1 MSAVP
6 STVRG
11 MKILHTSDWHI
22 GRSFHTHSTLGHL
35 REVLGALV
43 EVVRH
48 HEVQV
53 VVVAGDI
60 FDSAMPSADAY
71 SLLAWAL
78 RQIRQAGASVVMTSG
93 NHDSA
98 TRLGFQAEWAGL
110 AGIHVITRPEQFLEP
125 VTIDDARGPVHFYG
139 IPYLEPAMIRHLYPD
154 ETLRNHEQ
162 VLTFAMKRIREDL
175 AVRGGRSVVLA
186 HCFAA
191 GVIPAAEATE
201 VERDITAGGLDLV
214 PLAVFAQ
221 PDVAKDGAARPHV
234 AEDGAA
240 QDGAA
245 QPDVAKD
252 GAAQDGAAHA
262 TYPDYV
268 ALGHIHGRATLT
280 DRVRYSGA
288 PLHNS
293 FSEAAKPRGAWLVDL
308 QADHTADIVWVALP
322 VPRRLSVLTG
332 HLDDLL
338 TGDAHAE
345 FEQDWVSAVL
355 TDQVRPLD
363 GMRRLQK
370 RYPHCVTLEH
380 RPTVTVD
387 TDTASYGERL
397 HLKSDPEIVAGFLE
411 FVRNGIGQTE
421 FERVLVA
428 ELMAANDLRE
438 ITA

>member
-1 MSAVP
+1 
-6 STVRG
+6 

-35 REVLGALV
+35 REVLAALV
-43 EVVRH
+43 LVVRDR
-48 HEVQV
+48 EVQV
-53 VVVAGDI
+53 VVVAGDV

-78 RQIRQAGASVVMTSG
+78 REIRQAGASVVLTSG

-98 TRLGFQAEWAGL
+98 TRLGFQAEWAGQ

-125 VTIDDARGPVHFYG
+125 VTINDAHGPVHFYG
-139 IPYLEPAMIRHLYPD
+139 IPYLEPAMIRHLFPE

-162 VLTFAMKRIREDL
+162 VLTFAMRRIREDL

-191 GVIPAAEATE
+191 GVTPAAEATE

-214 PLAVFAQ
+214 PVAVFGRADAPQ
-221 PDVAKDGAARPHV
+221 ITAPQADAP
-234 AEDGAA
+234 
-240 QDGAA
+240 Q
-245 QPDVAKD
+245 
-252 GAAQDGAAHA
+252 
-262 TYPDYV
+262 TSYPDYV

-288 PLHNS
+288 PLHYS
-293 FSEAAKPRGAWLVDL
+293 FSEADKPRGAWLVDL
-308 QADHTADIVWVALP
+308 QAGDTAAIEWVGLP

-332 HLDDLL
+332 EIGELL
-338 TGDAHAE
+338 TGDDYEE
-345 FEQDWVSAVL
+345 FEHDWVSAVL

-370 RYPHCVTLEH
+370 RFPHCVTLEH
-380 RPTVTVD
+380 RPKVTVD
-387 TDTASYGERL
+387 TDAASYGERL
-397 HLKSDPEIVAGFLE
+397 HLKDDHEIVAEFLQ
-411 FVRNGIGQTE
+411 FVRNGVGQTE
-421 FERVLVA
+421 FERELVA

>member
-1 MSAVP
+1 
-6 STVRG
+6 

-35 REVLGALV
+35 LEVLAALV
-43 EVVRH
+43 LVVRDR
-48 HEVQV
+48 EVQV
-53 VVVAGDI
+53 VVVAGDV

-78 RQIRQAGASVVMTSG
+78 REIRQAGASVVLTSG

-125 VTIDDARGPVHFYG
+125 VTINDAHGPVHFYG
-139 IPYLEPAMIRHLYPD
+139 IPYLEPAMIRHLFPE
-154 ETLRNHEQ
+154 ETLRTHEQ
-162 VLTFAMKRIREDL
+162 VLTFAMRRIREDL

-191 GVIPAAEATE
+191 GVTPAAEATE

-214 PLAVFAQ
+214 PVAVFGRADASQ
-221 PDVAKDGAARPHV
+221 ITAPRADAP
-234 AEDGAA
+234 
-240 QDGAA
+240 Q
-245 QPDVAKD
+245 
-252 GAAQDGAAHA
+252 
-262 TYPDYV
+262 TSYPDYV

-288 PLHNS
+288 PLHYS
-293 FSEAAKPRGAWLVDL
+293 FSEADKPRGAWLVDL
-308 QADHTADIVWVALP
+308 QAGGTAAIEWVGLP

-332 HLDDLL
+332 EIGELL
-338 TGDAHAE
+338 TGDDYEE
-345 FEQDWVSAVL
+345 FEHDWVSAVL

-370 RYPHCVTLEH
+370 RFPHCVTLEH
-380 RPTVTVD
+380 RPKVTVD
-387 TDTASYGERL
+387 TDAASYGERL
-397 HLKSDPEIVAGFLE
+397 HLKDDHEIVAEFLQ
-411 FVRNGIGQTE
+411 FVRNGVGQTE
-421 FERVLVA
+421 FERDLVA